1 MSTTDK
7 LFVYGTLRGKGEA
20 THSLMDHALYNA
32 GPFPYIRPA
41 PTWDV
46 YGSVIEVTPD
56 ELRDMDRYEGIERGL
71 YTRQKLKVH
80 NNDTDEWEMVWVYVG
95 GSDWPELIESGDWY
109 ERG

>member
-7 LFVYGTLRGKGEA
+7 LFVYGTLRTKEEP

-46 YGSVIEVTPD
+46 HGCVIEVTPE
-56 ELRDMDRYEGIERGL
+56 ELMAMDIYEGIERGL
-71 YTRQKLKVH
+71 YTREKLEVL
-80 NNDTDEWEMVWVYVG
+80 NAETGEREMVWVYVG
-95 GSDWPELIESGDWY
+95 GPDWPVLIESGDWY
-109 ERG
+109 ER